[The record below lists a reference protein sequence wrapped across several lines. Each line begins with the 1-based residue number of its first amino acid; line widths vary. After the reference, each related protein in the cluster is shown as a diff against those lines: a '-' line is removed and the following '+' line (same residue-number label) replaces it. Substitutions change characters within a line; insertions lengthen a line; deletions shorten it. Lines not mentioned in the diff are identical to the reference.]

1 MQDNAGHEVRACRSD
16 GDEIICGSYRLPMLR
31 QPDGKRRSLCDFVAP
46 VEYGFGSPAGM
57 FAVSV
62 HAAGAPPENEYDA
75 LMERAARITLAE
87 AASSWI
93 DGQLK
98 RKLPQDTAE
107 RIIKPAAGYASCP
120 DHSLKRDI
128 LRLLPDS
135 GKLGISLTESCAMS
149 PDASICGLIFVHP
162 DAFYPE
168 IRGIDAK
175 TAEDY
180 ARRRNMSASGM
191 ELFLGS
197 IIV

>member
-1 MQDNAGHEVRACRSD
+1 
-16 GDEIICGSYRLPMLR
+16 
-31 QPDGKRRSLCDFVAP
+31 
-46 VEYGFGSPAGM
+46 
-57 FAVSV
+57 
-62 HAAGAPPENEYDA
+62 
-75 LMERAARITLAE
+75 
-87 AASSWI
+87 
-93 DGQLK
+93 
-98 RKLPQDTAE
+98 
-107 RIIKPAAGYASCP
+107 
-120 DHSLKRDI
+120 
-128 LRLLPDS
+128 
-135 GKLGISLTESCAMS
+135 MS